1 MEFGIVD
8 VNTIQHSNEVQT
20 LLSDVLA
27 DDCLLV
33 STKDKLDA
41 INSDIQLNITLLT
54 LEYEGSLSVKNQLTG
69 QYSLGKQRFESL
81 LIQKKILLAM
91 N

>member
-1 MEFGIVD
+1 M
-8 VNTIQHSNEVQT
+8 NTIQHSNEVQT

-33 STKDKLDA
+33 STKDKDT